1 MTDLVSL
8 RPVSHRRLMDLV
20 QEAGIDDAAWADFKG
35 GESRAATNPRYCYEW
50 AFEKPG
56 RFVVLNIWYRD
67 IRPAGRRFILEANLR
82 ASAAKHG
89 RNRDGASSLWQKR
102 ADRFDQAVALAASD
116 GLPVRAVICDG
127 IMRRATEGRASK
139 VQKRDLDPVTWAVT
153 FYDTAS
159 GAFTLT
165 RGALQTRLVD
175 QFNAGT
181 AAGSP
186 TETRSASGVVFVRD
200 PRVRATVLARA
211 NGLCEWCHQ
220 PGFATPAGD
229 MFLETHHVIPLD
241 EGGADVVANVVALC
255 PNHHREAHFGSACA
269 AMRSVLLRAERSRQS
284 RAPAV

>member
-1 MTDLVSL
+1 
-8 RPVSHRRLMDLV
+8 MDLV
-20 QEAGIDDAAWADFKG
+20 QEAGIDVAAWADFKG
-35 GESRAATNPRYCYEW
+35 GVSRAATNPRYCYEW

-153 FYDTAS
+153 FYDAAT

-186 TETRSASGVVFVRD
+186 TGDAVSIRRCVRPATLVSGQRSWRARQRTVRVVPPAWLR
-200 PRVRATVLARA
+200 
-211 NGLCEWCHQ
+211 N
-220 PGFATPAGD
+220 PGRG
-229 MFLETHHVIPLD
+229 HVPWR
-241 EGGADVVANVVALC
+241 
-255 PNHHREAHFGSACA
+255 HTT
-269 AMRSVLLRAERSRQS
+269 
-284 RAPAV
+284 